1 MVAGF
6 YEDVIVNAEFIDGK
20 EKGEGGGED
29 EMRKVAISEAN
40 KQDNE
45 GGRVLLTRD
54 WLENDLLSR

>member
-6 YEDVIVNAEFIDGK
+6 CEDVIVNAGFIDWK

-40 KQDNE
+40 KQDNK
-45 GGRVLLTRD
+45 GGRMMLTTD